1 MQEHNKRLAK
11 GNVRPISP
19 LEPMAPAMGSL
30 AHIEEPWC
38 KQAASPWLC
47 ALAPLT
53 GGMRPRGPQVAPTE
67 GCGGS
72 LASRSG

>member
-38 KQAASPWLC
+38 TQAA
-47 ALAPLT
+47 
-53 GGMRPRGPQVAPTE
+53 
-67 GCGGS
+67 
-72 LASRSG
+72 